1 MNGSIQNGSIQGGDR
16 AMRLLKGKWHAT
28 TIPVLIVML
37 TLSAVLALG
46 TGAVEF
52 DVGEVVRTLGA
63 GLSGRFRNTGM
74 SSRETIILCIRLPRV
89 ILSAMAGASLAASG
103 AVYQGIFR
111 NPMADPYVMGASAG
125 ASLGATCAF
134 MLPVNIKLLS
144 MGSVPLFAFA
154 GSLMAV
160 LLVYNLAKVGDRTP
174 ILNLILAGMIA
185 SSILSALVSLL
196 MFVMP
201 SAVLHGLAFW
211 LMGGFSGRGWD
222 HVITTMP
229 YFIVGLVIVA
239 FCSRELNALLLG
251 EEPAMHLGIEV
262 QTATKLLIMA
272 ASLLTASAVASGG
285 IIGFVGL
292 VIPHFVR
299 MLLGPDNRRLLPAS
313 ILLGATSMMAADA
326 AARLV
331 IAPQELPVGIIT
343 ALVGGPFF
351 VYLLR
356 QYKAKSWQL

>member
-1 MNGSIQNGSIQGGDR
+1 MI
-16 AMRLLKGKWHAT
+16 
-28 TIPVLIVML
+28 IPVLLVL
-37 TLSAVLALG
+37 LVLSAVLALA

-52 DVGEVVRTLGA
+52 GPGEVVRTLGA
-63 GLSGRFRNTGM
+63 GLTGKFRNVEM

-134 MLPVNIKLLS
+134 MLPVHIRFLS

-154 GSLMAV
+154 GSVMAV

-201 SAVLHGLAFW
+201 SGVLHGLAFW

-222 HVITTMP
+222 HVRMTLP
-229 YFIVGLVIVA
+229 YFGVGIVIVL

-251 EEPAMHLGIEV
+251 EESAMHLGIEV
-262 QTATKLLIMA
+262 QKATKLLIMA
-272 ASLLTASAVASGG
+272 ASLLTASAVSSGG

-292 VIPHFVR
+292 VIPHLAR

-313 ILLGATSMMAADA
+313 ILFGATAMMGADA
-326 AARLV
+326 AARLL

-351 VYLLR
+351 VYLLK
-356 QYKAKSWQL
+356 QYKAKSWQI

>member
-1 MNGSIQNGSIQGGDR
+1 VNGSIQGGEFR
-16 AMRLLKGKWHAT
+16 AMRLLKGKWHAM
-28 TIPVLIVML
+28 TIPVLMVML

-52 DVGEVVRTLGA
+52 NVGEVVGTLSA
-63 GLSGRFRNTGM
+63 GLWGRFGNTGM
-74 SSRETIILCIRLPRV
+74 NSRETIILCIRLPRV

-222 HVITTMP
+222 HVIMTMP
-229 YFIVGLVIVA
+229 YFIVGIVIVA

-262 QTATKLLIMA
+262 QKVTKLLIMA

-292 VIPHFVR
+292 VIPHLVR

-313 ILLGATSMMAADA
+313 ILLGAASMMAADA
-326 AARLV
+326 TARLV

>member
-16 AMRLLKGKWHAT
+16 AMRFLKGKWHAT

-103 AVYQGIFR
+103 AVYQEFSETPWLIHTLWAHQQE
-111 NPMADPYVMGASAG
+111 P
-125 ASLGATCAF
+125 LGATCAF

-185 SSILSALVSLL
+185 SSILSALVSFL

-211 LMGGFSGRGWD
+211 LMGIFGARLGPCDYDNAIFYSW
-222 HVITTMP
+222 
-229 YFIVGLVIVA
+229 A
-239 FCSRELNALLLG
+239 CNSRILFPELNALLLG

-272 ASLLTASAVASGG
+272 ASLLTASAE
-285 IIGFVGL
+285 L
-292 VIPHFVR
+292 Q
-299 MLLGPDNRRLLPAS
+299 
-313 ILLGATSMMAADA
+313 AA
-326 AARLV
+326 
-331 IAPQELPVGIIT
+331 
-343 ALVGGPFF
+343 
-351 VYLLR
+351 
-356 QYKAKSWQL
+356 